1 MLPDWS
7 VLWII
12 VLLIVLSIVLD
23 RLVFRPV
30 LKVIKQREDAAVS
43 ARQLAE
49 KAADEARKASDE
61 FDRKTSAAR
70 AEVYRQMEDMR
81 RTALADRAAL
91 IDETRREADK
101 TLADARAALDRDVTE
116 ARARLDADANALAAD
131 AAARILGRR
140 AS

>member
-1 MLPDWS
+1 VLPDLS
-7 VLWII
+7 VVWII
-12 VLLIVLSIVLD
+12 FLLIVLSIVLD

-61 FDRKTSAAR
+61 FDRKTSGAR
-70 AEVYRQMEDMR
+70 AEVYRQMEEMR

-91 IDETRREADK
+91 IDDTRREADK
-101 TLADARAALDRDVTE
+101 TLADARAQLDRDVQD
-116 ARARLDADANALAAD
+116 ARARLDADADALAAD

>member
-12 VLLIVLSIVLD
+12 VLLIVLSVTLD

-43 ARQLAE
+43 ARHLAE
-49 KAADEARKASDE
+49 KAADEARKATDE
-61 FDRKTSAAR
+61 FDRKTSDAR
-70 AEVYRQMEDMR
+70 AEVYRQMEEMR

-91 IDETRREADK
+91 IDDTRREADK
-101 TLADARAALDRDVTE
+101 TLADARAALDRDVKD
-116 ARARLDADANALAAD
+116 ARARLDADADALAAD